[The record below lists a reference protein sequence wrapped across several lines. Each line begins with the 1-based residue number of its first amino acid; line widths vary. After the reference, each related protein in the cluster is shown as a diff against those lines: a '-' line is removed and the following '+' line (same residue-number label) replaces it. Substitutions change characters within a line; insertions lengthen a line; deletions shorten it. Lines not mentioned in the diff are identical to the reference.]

1 MLMPSTQD
9 VEVPGGQRIYVFPTG
24 ALAYTPAHAPGESS
38 VNNGTTA
45 GFVYVNGTE
54 AGQLGSLTFQ
64 GGDWLACPV
73 EGGEGAGML
82 LFRLVCGFFL
92 WWGMGDSG
100 REEWSAFAIS
110 PMLHDE
116 SAGVLY

>member
-82 LFRLVCGFFL
+82 LFRLVCGFSC
-92 WWGMGDSG
+92 GG
-100 REEWSAFAIS
+100 EWEVLAGSND
-110 PMLHDE
+110 LHCSCIRDLPH
-116 SAGVLY
+116 ATV